1 MNDYSMLLNKNI
13 RKYQPMSQTYEN
25 GVMVYDQI
33 TNTFEK
39 K

>member
-1 MNDYSMLLNKNI
+1 MNVYSMLLNKNI
-13 RKYQPMSQTYEN
+13 RINQPMSQTYEN
-25 GVMVYDQI
+25 GVMVYGQI